1 MNAEGRNAVREAI
14 DSETTV
20 DKVLIQNGLRDEQSR
35 QLIREIKESGVKFS
49 FADKAV
55 LDKMSATKKHQ
66 GFIAVLSEFRY
77 SELEDVIAE
86 CKKAERPIVVL
97 DGIEDPHNLGSIIR
111 SCECGGVSGIVIGK
125 HRQAPVS
132 DTVIRISEGSAT
144 HVKIAKVTNIN
155 TALKQIKEQNIF
167 VFSLEQGGESI
178 YKANL
183 SGNIAIVVGGEDTGV
198 NSLTKKL
205 SDGVITIPMLGK
217 INSLNASV
225 AAGIAV
231 FEILRRKLN

>member
-14 DSETTV
+14 ASDKTV
-20 DKVLIQNGLRDEQSR
+20 DKVIVQNGLRDEASR
-35 QLIREIKESGVKFS
+35 TLIKEIKESGVKFS

-55 LDKMSATKKHQ
+55 LDKMSSTKKHQ
-66 GFIAVLSEFRY
+66 GFIAVLSEFEY
-77 SELEDVIAE
+77 SELEDVIADCVE
-86 CKKAERPIVVL
+86 NKKPIVVL

-111 SCECGGVSGIVIGK
+111 VCECGGVSGIVIGK

-132 DTVIRISEGSAT
+132 DTVIRISEGSAA
-144 HVKIAKVTNIN
+144 HVRIAKVTNVNSAIK
-155 TALKQIKEQNIF
+155 TIKENNVF
-167 VFSLEQGGESI
+167 VFSLELGGESI
-178 YKANL
+178 YKTDLTGAV
-183 SGNIAIVVGGEDTGV
+183 AIVVGGEDTGV
-198 NSLTKKL
+198 NDLTKKL

-231 FEILRRKLN
+231 FEALRQRL